1 MTEQE
6 CTEILNMH
14 SVAIEAP
21 AGCGKTEAIADMLL
35 AVTGKQL
42 VLTHTNAGVDSL
54 NRRFKKKI
62 VPTSQYSLQTIA
74 AFCMRWC
81 HSFPNTAQIKAQM
94 TPQSDQN
101 YYPMIYS
108 GMSKILFT
116 SWGKEIIRKTY
127 TGIIVDEYQDCS
139 ILQHQVIIELSS
151 FLPVRILG
159 DPLQGI
165 FGWSN
170 DKMIVWKDIPFPVI
184 HPLVTPWRWQN
195 TAPELGSWIFK
206 IRNVLLPALDG
217 SSVHVELV
225 NLPPQVQVQRLTG
238 WRPSSCIGLDG
249 ITLLITNIPNRQKYL
264 AKQSGGRFFYQEP
277 LECNELFEFLRELE
291 NASGVTRIRIILE
304 LTDTCF
310 SNFKTTYSAFFD
322 KVRKGSLDFH
332 KIRTHK
338 EIEPFIQSF
347 TDTAPFSYQSLLNWF
362 SWVESLSGVNLHRRE
377 LIYEIKRCIK
387 LSVESGD
394 SCSTLAQKLR
404 SFGRHQGN
412 YLKGVRNICS
422 RTVLSKGLEFDN
434 VIIDMS
440 TPLISAQ
447 DFYVA
452 LTRAMKKIIILSD
465 VLEFD
470 LNPQTSK

>member
-81 HSFPNTAQIKAQM
+81 HSFPYTAQIEAQM
-94 TPQSDQN
+94 TPQSDRN

-108 GMSKILFT
+108 GMSKILST

-139 ILQHQVIIELSS
+139 ILQHQVIIGLSS

-184 HPLVTPWRWQN
+184 
-195 TAPELGSWIFK
+195 
-206 IRNVLLPALDG
+206 
-217 SSVHVELV
+217 
-225 NLPPQVQVQRLTG
+225 
-238 WRPSSCIGLDG
+238 
-249 ITLLITNIPNRQKYL
+249 
-264 AKQSGGRFFYQEP
+264 
-277 LECNELFEFLRELE
+277 
-291 NASGVTRIRIILE
+291 
-304 LTDTCF
+304 
-310 SNFKTTYSAFFD
+310 
-322 KVRKGSLDFH
+322 
-332 KIRTHK
+332 
-338 EIEPFIQSF
+338 
-347 TDTAPFSYQSLLNWF
+347 
-362 SWVESLSGVNLHRRE
+362 
-377 LIYEIKRCIK
+377 
-387 LSVESGD
+387 
-394 SCSTLAQKLR
+394 
-404 SFGRHQGN
+404 
-412 YLKGVRNICS
+412 
-422 RTVLSKGLEFDN
+422 
-434 VIIDMS
+434 
-440 TPLISAQ
+440 
-447 DFYVA
+447 
-452 LTRAMKKIIILSD
+452 
-465 VLEFD
+465 
-470 LNPQTSK
+470 